1 MICTSIQ
8 NKTYDEILALLDD
21 PWIEMAEIRLD
32 RCDLSDE
39 EIEDLFAN
47 TDTPLIAT
55 CRIVEVG
62 AKEAERRLGVAIRA
76 GARFADLEVEAD
88 AGFSKRFRSACEECG
103 TEIIRSFHDYSGTP
117 DLEYLQQL
125 RDRCYRY
132 GADIAKIVVTA
143 HSADDAARVMALY
156 DAGGPNGRAMRE
168 LGAPCGTQSRPL
180 PVADGR
186 GLLAFAMG
194 PLGRDTRI
202 ACLKAGAP
210 FSYASLSD
218 AEATA
223 PGQIDYITMHRE
235 VYGSWKGFFRN
246 SLQMPAS
253 KSFAQRAIIA
263 AALADGR
270 SHLRGY
276 SPCAD
281 SESALEVARTLGAKV
296 RIDGSTLTI
305 DGIGGA
311 HTSLETLHTGES
323 GLLTRLMIPLMAAIN
338 DRPVT
343 ITGEKTLTHRPLKGV
358 SDIMASF
365 GVIVRE
371 STVPMRVDGRIIPG
385 VAEISGKDGSQL
397 ISGLLTALP
406 LFDKPSTLIIT
417 DPKSIPYMF
426 ITCDVL
432 KHFGIK
438 ISSEM
443 EGDEKM
449 LEEQDWSGCTGVT
462 FKIRG
467 GQKYHA
473 ADFDVEG
480 DWSSAAPFL
489 VAGALFGK
497 AEVSGLDTS
506 SLQADLSIADILVEA
521 GAVVSEM
528 DGAVCVSRAPLEAI
542 SVDLNNAPDIFP
554 IVSVLAAFCAGES
567 VISGVGRLVGKESN
581 RCEAILEMLS
591 GLGVQASVVG
601 DELHVVGETLTS
613 RLLNGRLLRGGAF
626 TSRGDHRMAMALKI
640 ASLGAAPAAGSASAG
655 QAPAQAAGLAEP
667 ITIDD
672 TACVAKSFPGFW
684 EMFD

>member
-8 NKTYDEILALLDD
+8 NKTYEEILALLDD

-32 RCDLSDE
+32 RCSLSDE

-55 CRIVEVG
+55 CRIAEVG
-62 AKEAERRLGVAIRA
+62 EKKAERLLGLAVRA

-88 AGFSKRFRSACEECG
+88 AGFSKRFRSMCEECG
-103 TEIIRSFHDYSGTP
+103 TEIIRSFHDFSGTP
-117 DLEYLQQL
+117 DLEYLQQV

-132 GADIAKIVVTA
+132 GADIAKVVVTA
-143 HSADDAARVMALY
+143 HSADDAARVLALY
-156 DAGGPNGRAMRE
+156 GADGAVGRAMPV
-168 LGAPCGTQSRPL
+168 LAAPCGPQTGPL

-186 GLLAFAMG
+186 GLIAFAMG
-194 PLGRDTRI
+194 DQGRATRI
-202 ACLKAGAP
+202 GCLKAGAP
-210 FSYASLSD
+210 FSYACLPD
-218 AEATA
+218 EPTA
-223 PGQIDYITMHRE
+223 PGQIDYLTMHRE
-235 VYGSWKGFFRN
+235 VYGDWRGFFRN

-276 SPCAD
+276 SPCDD
-281 SESALEVARTLGAKV
+281 SESALAVARALGAKV
-296 RIDGSTLTI
+296 RVDGSTLTI

-323 GLLTRLMIPLMAAIN
+323 GLLTRLMIPLMATIN
-338 DRPVT
+338 DCPVT
-343 ITGEKTLTHRPLKGV
+343 ITGEKTLTRRPLKGV

-371 STVPMRVDGRIIPG
+371 NTVPMRVDGRIIPG

-406 LFDKPSTLIIT
+406 LFDKPSTLIVT

-473 ADFDVEG
+473 ADFDIEG

-497 AEVSGLDTS
+497 AEVQGLDTS
-506 SLQADLSIADILVEA
+506 SLQADLTIADILVEA
-521 GAVVSEM
+521 GAVVSEL
-528 DGAVCVSRAPLEAI
+528 DDTVCVSRAPLEAFAA
-542 SVDLNNAPDIFP
+542 DLNNAPDIFP
-554 IVSVLAAFCAGES
+554 IVSVLAAFCSGES

-601 DELHVVGETLTS
+601 DDLHIVGETLTS
-613 RLLNGRLLRGGAF
+613 RLLNGRLLHGGAF

-640 ASLGAAPAAGSASAG
+640 ASFGASSASGSAL
-655 QAPAQAAGLAEP
+655 AACP

-672 TACVAKSFPGFW
+672 PSCVAKSFPGFW

>member
-1 MICTSIQ
+1 MICTCIQ
-8 NKTYDEILALLDD
+8 HRSYEEILAILDD
-21 PWIEMAEIRLD
+21 PWVEMAEIRLD
-32 RCDLSDE
+32 RCQLSDD

-55 CRIVEVG
+55 CRISEVG

-76 GARFADLEVEAD
+76 GARFADLEIEAD
-88 AGFSKRFRSACEECG
+88 VAFSKRFRSVCEECG
-103 TEIIRSFHDYSGTP
+103 TEIIRSFHDFSGTP
-117 DLEYLQQL
+117 DLEYLKQV

-132 GADIAKIVVTA
+132 GADIAKVVVTA
-143 HSADDAARVMALY
+143 HTHEDAARVLELYKMPGQAGHDGSVMA
-156 DAGGPNGRAMRE
+156 GSTG
-168 LGAPCGTQSRPL
+168 QPL
-180 PVADGR
+180 V
-186 GLLAFAMG
+186 AFAMG
-194 PLGRDTRI
+194 NAGRSSRI
-202 ACLKAGAP
+202 DCLKAGAP
-210 FSYASLSD
+210 FSYASLD
-218 AEATA
+218 EGDTTA
-223 PGQIDYITMHRE
+223 PGQIDFVTMHRE
-235 VYGSWKGFFRN
+235 VYGPWKGFFRN
-246 SLQMPAS
+246 TLQMPAS

-276 SPCAD
+276 SPCED
-281 SESALEVARTLGAKV
+281 SESALAAARALGAKV
-296 RIDGSTLTI
+296 RIDGSTISI

-323 GLLTRLMIPLMAAIN
+323 GLLTRLMIPLMATIN
-338 DRPVT
+338 DCPVT
-343 ITGEKTLTHRPLKGV
+343 ITGEKTLSRRPLKGV

-371 STVPMRVDGRIIPG
+371 NTVPMKVEGRIVPG

-406 LFDKPSTLIIT
+406 LFEKPSTLIVT
-417 DPKSIPYMF
+417 EPKSIPYMF

-438 ISSEM
+438 ISAEM
-443 EGDEKM
+443 EGDAKM
-449 LEEQDWSGCTGVT
+449 IEEQDWSGCTGVT
-462 FKIRG
+462 FKIKG

-473 ADFDVEG
+473 ADFDIEG

-497 AEVSGLDTS
+497 AEVQGLDTS
-506 SLQADLSIADILVEA
+506 SLQADLTIADILVEA
-521 GAVVSEM
+521 GAVVSEL
-528 DGAVCVSRAPLEAI
+528 DESVCVSRAPLEAI

-554 IVSVLAAFCAGES
+554 IVSVLDAFCAGES
-567 VISGVGRLVGKESN
+567 VLSGAGRLVGKESN
-581 RCEAILEMLS
+581 RAEAILEMLS
-591 GLGVQASVVG
+591 GLGVRAWIAG
-601 DELHVVGETLTS
+601 DDLHVCGETLTS
-613 RLLNGRLLRGGAF
+613 RLMNGRMLRGGAF

-640 ASLGAAPAAGSASAG
+640 ASLGASSPVV
-655 QAPAQAAGLAEP
+655 
-667 ITIDD
+667 IDD

>member
-8 NKTYDEILALLDD
+8 NKTYDEILAILDD

-88 AGFSKRFRSACEECG
+88 AGFSKRFRLACEECG

-143 HSADDAARVMALY
+143 HSEDDVKRVMALY
-156 DAGGPNGRAMRE
+156 DAGGFNAHLSAHGGGRDGARKASDVGSPGAAGV
-168 LGAPCGTQSRPL
+168 LGAEPPQTGHPL
-180 PVADGR
+180 V
-186 GLLAFAMG
+186 AFAMG
-194 PLGRDTRI
+194 DAGRETRI
-202 ACLKAGAP
+202 ECLKAGAP
-210 FSYASLSD
+210 FSYACLPE
-218 AEATA
+218 EATA
-223 PGQIDYITMHRE
+223 PGQIDYLTMHRE
-235 VYGSWKGFFRN
+235 VYGDWRGFFRN

-276 SPCAD
+276 SPCDD
-281 SESALEVARTLGAKV
+281 SESALAVARALGAKV
-296 RIDGSTLTI
+296 RVDGSTLTI

-311 HTSLETLHTGES
+311 HTNLETLHTGES
-323 GLLTRLMIPLMAAIN
+323 GLLTRLMIPLMATIN
-338 DRPVT
+338 DCPVT
-343 ITGEKTLTHRPLKGV
+343 ITGEKTLTRRPLKGV

-406 LFDKPSTLIIT
+406 LFDKPSTLIVT

-432 KHFGIK
+432 KRFGIK

-449 LEEQDWSGCTGVT
+449 IEEQDWSGCTGVT

-473 ADFDVEG
+473 ADFDIEG

-489 VAGALFGK
+489 VAGALYGK

-506 SLQADLSIADILVEA
+506 SLQADLTIADILVEA
-521 GAVVSEM
+521 GAVVSEL
-528 DGAVCVSRAPLEAI
+528 DEAVCVSRAPLEAFAA
-542 SVDLNNAPDIFP
+542 DLNNAPDIFP

-591 GLGVQASVVG
+591 GLGVEASVVG
-601 DELHVVGETLTS
+601 DDLHIVGETLTS

-640 ASLGAAPAAGSASAG
+640 ASFGAS
-655 QAPAQAAGLAEP
+655 EP
-667 ITIDD
+667 IAIDD

>member
-88 AGFSKRFRSACEECG
+88 AGFSKRFRSICEECG
-103 TEIIRSFHDYSGTP
+103 TEIIRSFHDYAGTP

-143 HSADDAARVMALY
+143 HTEDDVKRVMALY
-156 DAGGPNGRAMRE
+156 DAGGFNAHLSAHGGGRDGARKASDVGSPGAAGG
-168 LGAPCGTQSRPL
+168 LGAEPPQT
-180 PVADGR
+180 
-186 GLLAFAMG
+186 GLVAFAMG
-194 PLGRDTRI
+194 PEGRATRI
-202 ACLKAGAP
+202 ECLKRGAP

-218 AEATA
+218 KEAA
-223 PGQIDYITMHRE
+223 ASGQIDYLTMHKE
-235 VYGSWKGFFRN
+235 VYGSWRGFFRN

-263 AALADGR
+263 AALAEGR

-281 SESALEVARTLGAKV
+281 SEAALEAARTLGAKI

-311 HTSLETLHTGES
+311 HTNLETLHTGES
-323 GLLTRLMIPLMAAIN
+323 GLLTRLMIPLMATIN
-338 DRPVT
+338 DCPVT

-371 STVPMRVDGRIIPG
+371 NTVPLHVEGRIIPG

-397 ISGLLTALP
+397 ISGLLTSLP
-406 LFDKPSTLIIT
+406 LFEKPSTLIIT
-417 DPKSIPYMF
+417 EPKSIPYMF

-438 ISSEM
+438 ISAEM

-449 LEEQDWSGCTGVT
+449 IEEQDWSGCTGVT

-467 GQKYHA
+467 GQHYHA
-473 ADFDVEG
+473 ADFDIEG
-480 DWSSAAPFL
+480 DWSSAANFL
-489 VAGALFGK
+489 VAGAIYGK
-497 AEVSGLDTS
+497 AEVEGLDTK
-506 SLQADLSIADILVEA
+506 SLQADLTIADILVEA
-521 GAVVSEM
+521 GAVVSEL
-528 DGAVCVSRAPLEAI
+528 DGAVCISRAPLEAFEA
-542 SVDLNNAPDIFP
+542 DLNNAPDIFP
-554 IVSVLAAFCAGES
+554 IVSILAAFCEGES
-567 VISGVGRLVGKESN
+567 VISGAGRLVGKESN
-581 RCEAILEMLS
+581 RAEAILEMLS
-591 GLGVQASVVG
+591 GLGVSARIEG
-601 DELHVVGETLTS
+601 DDLHVAGETLCS
-613 RLLNGRLLRGGAF
+613 RMMNGRMLRGGSF
-626 TSRGDHRMAMALKI
+626 SSHGDHRMAMALKI
-640 ASLGAAPAAGSASAG
+640 ASIGADGP
-655 QAPAQAAGLAEP
+655 LA
-667 ITIDD
+667 IDD

>member
-1 MICTSIQ
+1 MICTCIQ
-8 NKTYDEILALLDD
+8 HRSYEEILAILDD
-21 PWIEMAEIRLD
+21 PWVEMAEIRLD
-32 RCDLSDE
+32 RCQLSDD

-55 CRIVEVG
+55 CRISEVG

-76 GARFADLEVEAD
+76 GARFADLEIEAD
-88 AGFSKRFRSACEECG
+88 VAFSKRFRSVCEECG
-103 TEIIRSFHDYSGTP
+103 TEIIRSFHDFSGTP
-117 DLEYLQQL
+117 DLEYLKQV

-132 GADIAKIVVTA
+132 GADIAKVVVTA
-143 HSADDAARVMALY
+143 HTPEDAARVLELYKMPGLAGHDGSVMA
-156 DAGGPNGRAMRE
+156 GSTG
-168 LGAPCGTQSRPL
+168 QPL
-180 PVADGR
+180 V
-186 GLLAFAMG
+186 AFAMG
-194 PLGRDTRI
+194 DAGRDTRI
-202 ACLKAGAP
+202 DCLKAGAP
-210 FSYASLSD
+210 FSYAALD
-218 AEATA
+218 ENDTTA
-223 PGQIDYITMHRE
+223 PGQIDFVTMHRE
-235 VYGSWKGFFRN
+235 VYGPWKGFFRN
-246 SLQMPAS
+246 TLQMPAS

-276 SPCAD
+276 SPCED
-281 SESALEVARTLGAKV
+281 SESALAAARALGAKV
-296 RIDGSTLTI
+296 RIDGSTISI

-323 GLLTRLMIPLMAAIN
+323 GLLTRLMIPLMATIN
-338 DRPVT
+338 DCAVT
-343 ITGEKTLTHRPLKGV
+343 ITGEKTLSRRPLKGV

-371 STVPMRVDGRIIPG
+371 NTVPMKVEGRIVPG

-406 LFDKPSTLIIT
+406 LFEKPSTLIVT
-417 DPKSIPYMF
+417 EPKSIPYMF

-438 ISSEM
+438 ISAEM
-443 EGDEKM
+443 EGDAKM
-449 LEEQDWSGCTGVT
+449 IEEQDWSGCTGVT
-462 FKIRG
+462 FKIKG

-473 ADFDVEG
+473 ADFDIEG

-497 AEVSGLDTS
+497 AEVQGLDTS
-506 SLQADLSIADILVEA
+506 SLQADLTIADILVEA
-521 GAVVSEM
+521 GAVVSEL
-528 DGAVCVSRAPLEAI
+528 DESVCVSRAPLEAI

-567 VISGVGRLVGKESN
+567 VLSGAGRLVGKESN
-581 RCEAILEMLS
+581 RAEAILEMLS
-591 GLGVQASVVG
+591 GLGVRAWIAG
-601 DELHVVGETLTS
+601 DDLHVCGETLTS
-613 RLLNGRLLRGGAF
+613 RLMNGRMLRGGAF

-640 ASLGAAPAAGSASAG
+640 ASLGASSPVV
-655 QAPAQAAGLAEP
+655 
-667 ITIDD
+667 IDD

>member
-1 MICTSIQ
+1 MICTCIQ
-8 NKTYDEILALLDD
+8 HRSYEEILAILDD
-21 PWIEMAEIRLD
+21 PWVEMAEIRLD
-32 RCDLSDE
+32 RCQLSDD

-55 CRIVEVG
+55 CRISEVG

-76 GARFADLEVEAD
+76 GARFADLEIEAD
-88 AGFSKRFRSACEECG
+88 VAFSKRFRSVCEECG
-103 TEIIRSFHDYSGTP
+103 TEIIRSFHDFSGTP
-117 DLEYLQQL
+117 DLEYLKQV

-132 GADIAKIVVTA
+132 GADIAKVVVTA
-143 HSADDAARVMALY
+143 HSADDAARVLALY
-156 DAGGPNGRAMRE
+156 DGH
-168 LGAPCGTQSRPL
+168 PL
-180 PVADGR
+180 V
-186 GLLAFAMG
+186 AFAMG
-194 PLGRDTRI
+194 DAGRSSRI

-210 FSYASLSD
+210 FSYAALD
-218 AEATA
+218 EGDTTA
-223 PGQIDYITMHRE
+223 PGQIDFVTMHRE
-235 VYGSWKGFFRN
+235 VYGPWKGFFRN
-246 SLQMPAS
+246 TLQMPAS

-276 SPCAD
+276 SPCED
-281 SESALEVARTLGAKV
+281 SESALAAARALGAKV
-296 RIDGSTLTI
+296 RIDGSTISI

-323 GLLTRLMIPLMAAIN
+323 GLLTRLMIPLMATIN
-338 DRPVT
+338 DCPVT
-343 ITGEKTLTHRPLKGV
+343 ITGEKTLSRRPLKGV

-371 STVPMRVDGRIIPG
+371 NTVPMKVEGRIVPG

-406 LFDKPSTLIIT
+406 LFDKPSTLIVT
-417 DPKSIPYMF
+417 EPKSIPYMF

-438 ISSEM
+438 ISAEM
-443 EGDEKM
+443 EGDAKM
-449 LEEQDWSGCTGVT
+449 IEEQDWSGCTGVT
-462 FKIRG
+462 FKIKG

-473 ADFDVEG
+473 ADFDIEG

-497 AEVSGLDTS
+497 AEVQGLDTS
-506 SLQADLSIADILVEA
+506 SLQADLTIADILVEA
-521 GAVVSEM
+521 GAVVSEL
-528 DGAVCVSRAPLEAI
+528 DESVCVSRAPLEAI

-567 VISGVGRLVGKESN
+567 VLSGAGRLVGKESN
-581 RCEAILEMLS
+581 RAEAILEMLS
-591 GLGVQASVVG
+591 GLGVRAWIAG
-601 DELHVVGETLTS
+601 DDLHVCGETLTS
-613 RLLNGRLLRGGAF
+613 RLMNGRMLRGGAF

-640 ASLGAAPAAGSASAG
+640 ASLGASSP
-655 QAPAQAAGLAEP
+655 LV
-667 ITIDD
+667 IDD

>member
-8 NKTYDEILALLDD
+8 HKTYDEILALLDD

-55 CRIVEVG
+55 CRISEVG
-62 AKEAERRLGVAIRA
+62 EKKAERLLGLAVRA

-88 AGFSKRFRSACEECG
+88 AGFSKRFRSMCEECG

-143 HSADDAARVMALY
+143 HSAADAARVMDLY
-156 DAGGPNGRAMRE
+156 GDCNN
-168 LGAPCGTQSRPL
+168 L
-180 PVADGR
+180 V
-186 GLLAFAMG
+186 AFAMG
-194 PLGRDTRI
+194 EAGRATRI
-202 ACLKAGAP
+202 ECLKRGAP

-235 VYGSWKGFFRN
+235 VYGDWRGFFRN

-281 SESALEVARTLGAKV
+281 SESALAVARALGAKV
-296 RIDGSTLTI
+296 RLDGSTLTI
-305 DGIGGA
+305 DGISGA

-323 GLLTRLMIPLMAAIN
+323 GLLTRLMIPLMATIN
-338 DRPVT
+338 DCPVT
-343 ITGEKTLTHRPLKGV
+343 ITGEKTLTRRPLKGV

-371 STVPMRVDGRIIPG
+371 STVPIRVEGRIIPG

-397 ISGLLTALP
+397 ISGLLGALP

-449 LEEQDWSGCTGVT
+449 IEEQDWSGCTGVT

-467 GQKYHA
+467 GQKYKA
-473 ADFDVEG
+473 ADFDIEG

-489 VAGALFGK
+489 VAGALYGK

-554 IVSVLAAFCAGES
+554 IVSVLAAFCEGES

-581 RCEAILEMLS
+581 RAEAILEMLS
-591 GLGVQASVVG
+591 ALGVQASVAG
-601 DELHVVGETLTS
+601 DDLHIVGETLTS
-613 RLLNGRLLRGGAF
+613 RLLNGRLLHGGAF
-626 TSRGDHRMAMALKI
+626 TSRADHRMAMALKI
-640 ASLGAAPAAGSASAG
+640 ASLGAS
-655 QAPAQAAGLAEP
+655 EP

-672 TACVAKSFPGFW
+672 TACVAKSFPAFW

>member
-1 MICTSIQ
+1 MICTTIQ

-32 RCDLSDE
+32 RCKLSDD

-55 CRIVEVG
+55 CRISEVG
-62 AKEAERRLGVAIRA
+62 AKEAERRLSVAIRS
-76 GARFADLEVEAD
+76 GARFADLELEAD
-88 AGFSKRFRSACEECG
+88 AAFSKRFRSICEECG
-103 TEIIRSFHDYSGTP
+103 TEIIRSFHDFSGTP
-117 DLEYLQQL
+117 DLEYLKQV

-156 DAGGPNGRAMRE
+156 GAGGFNAHLSAHGGGRDGARKASDVGSPGAAGV
-168 LGAPCGTQSRPL
+168 LGAEPPQT
-180 PVADGR
+180 GR

-194 PLGRDTRI
+194 PEGRATRI
-202 ACLKAGAP
+202 ECLKRGAP

-218 AEATA
+218 KEAAA
-223 PGQIDYITMHRE
+223 PGQIDYLTMHRE
-235 VYGSWKGFFRN
+235 VYGSWRGFFRN

-253 KSFAQRAIIA
+253 KSFVQRAIIA
-263 AALADGR
+263 AALAEGR

-281 SESALEVARTLGAKV
+281 SEAALEAARTLGAKI

-311 HTSLETLHTGES
+311 HTNLETLHTGES
-323 GLLTRLMIPLMAAIN
+323 GLLTRLMIPLMATIN
-338 DRPVT
+338 DCPVT

-371 STVPMRVDGRIIPG
+371 NTVPLHVEGRIIPG

-438 ISSEM
+438 ISAEM

-449 LEEQDWSGCTGVT
+449 IEEQDWSGCTGVT

-467 GQKYHA
+467 GQHYHA
-473 ADFDVEG
+473 ADFDIEG
-480 DWSSAAPFL
+480 DWSSAANFL
-489 VAGALFGK
+489 VAGAIYGK
-497 AEVSGLDTS
+497 AEVEGLDTK
-506 SLQADLSIADILVEA
+506 SLQADLTIADILVEA
-521 GAVVSEM
+521 GAVVSEL
-528 DGAVCVSRAPLEAI
+528 DGAVCISRAPLEAFET
-542 SVDLNNAPDIFP
+542 DLNNAPDIFP
-554 IVSVLAAFCAGES
+554 IVSILAAFCEGES
-567 VISGVGRLVGKESN
+567 VISGAGRLVGKESN
-581 RCEAILEMLS
+581 RAEAILEMLS
-591 GLGVQASVVG
+591 GLGVSARIEG
-601 DELHVVGETLTS
+601 DDLHVAGETLTS
-613 RLLNGRLLRGGAF
+613 RLLNGRMLKGGSF
-626 TSRGDHRMAMALKI
+626 TSHGDHRMAMALKI
-640 ASLGAAPAAGSASAG
+640 ASIGADGP
-655 QAPAQAAGLAEP
+655 LA
-667 ITIDD
+667 IDD

>member
-1 MICTSIQ
+1 MICTCIQ
-8 NKTYDEILALLDD
+8 HRSYEEILAILDD
-21 PWIEMAEIRLD
+21 PWVEMAEIRLD
-32 RCDLSDE
+32 RCQLSDD

-55 CRIVEVG
+55 CRISEVG

-76 GARFADLEVEAD
+76 GARFADLEIEAD
-88 AGFSKRFRSACEECG
+88 VAFSKRFRSVCEECG
-103 TEIIRSFHDYSGTP
+103 TEIIRSFHDFSGTP
-117 DLEYLQQL
+117 DLEYLKQV

-132 GADIAKIVVTA
+132 GADIAKVVVTA
-143 HSADDAARVMALY
+143 HTPEDAARVLELYKMPGQAGHDGSVMA
-156 DAGGPNGRAMRE
+156 GSTG
-168 LGAPCGTQSRPL
+168 QPL
-180 PVADGR
+180 V
-186 GLLAFAMG
+186 AFAMG
-194 PLGRDTRI
+194 DAGRSSRI
-202 ACLKAGAP
+202 DCLKAGAP
-210 FSYASLSD
+210 FSYASLD
-218 AEATA
+218 EGDTTA
-223 PGQIDYITMHRE
+223 PGQIDFVTMHRE
-235 VYGSWKGFFRN
+235 VYGPWKGFFRN
-246 SLQMPAS
+246 TLQMPAS

-276 SPCAD
+276 SPCED
-281 SESALEVARTLGAKV
+281 SESALAAARALGAKV
-296 RIDGSTLTI
+296 RIDGSTISI

-323 GLLTRLMIPLMAAIN
+323 GLLTRLMIPLMATIN
-338 DRPVT
+338 DCAVT
-343 ITGEKTLTHRPLKGV
+343 ITGEKTLSRRPLKGV

-371 STVPMRVDGRIIPG
+371 NTVPMKVEGRIVPG

-406 LFDKPSTLIIT
+406 LFEKPSTLIVT

-438 ISSEM
+438 ISAEM
-443 EGDEKM
+443 EGDAKM
-449 LEEQDWSGCTGVT
+449 IEEQDWSGCTGVT
-462 FKIRG
+462 FKIKG

-473 ADFDVEG
+473 ADFDIEG

-497 AEVSGLDTS
+497 AEVQGLDTS
-506 SLQADLSIADILVEA
+506 SLQADLTIADILVEA
-521 GAVVSEM
+521 GAVVSEL
-528 DGAVCVSRAPLEAI
+528 DESVCVSRAPLEAI

-567 VISGVGRLVGKESN
+567 VLSGAGRLVGKESN
-581 RCEAILEMLS
+581 RAEAILEMLS
-591 GLGVQASVVG
+591 GLGVRAWIAG
-601 DELHVVGETLTS
+601 DDLHVCGETLTS
-613 RLLNGRLLRGGAF
+613 RLMNGRMLRGGAF

-640 ASLGAAPAAGSASAG
+640 ASLGASSPVV
-655 QAPAQAAGLAEP
+655 
-667 ITIDD
+667 IDD

>member
-1 MICTSIQ
+1 
-8 NKTYDEILALLDD
+8 
-21 PWIEMAEIRLD
+21 
-32 RCDLSDE
+32 
-39 EIEDLFAN
+39 
-47 TDTPLIAT
+47 
-55 CRIVEVG
+55 
-62 AKEAERRLGVAIRA
+62 
-76 GARFADLEVEAD
+76 
-88 AGFSKRFRSACEECG
+88 
-103 TEIIRSFHDYSGTP
+103 
-117 DLEYLQQL
+117 
-125 RDRCYRY
+125 
-132 GADIAKIVVTA
+132 
-143 HSADDAARVMALY
+143 
-156 DAGGPNGRAMRE
+156 
-168 LGAPCGTQSRPL
+168 
-180 PVADGR
+180 
-186 GLLAFAMG
+186 
-194 PLGRDTRI
+194 
-202 ACLKAGAP
+202 
-210 FSYASLSD
+210 
-218 AEATA
+218 
-223 PGQIDYITMHRE
+223 
-235 VYGSWKGFFRN
+235 
-246 SLQMPAS
+246 
-253 KSFAQRAIIA
+253 
-263 AALADGR
+263 
-270 SHLRGY
+270 
-276 SPCAD
+276 
-281 SESALEVARTLGAKV
+281 
-296 RIDGSTLTI
+296 
-305 DGIGGA
+305 
-311 HTSLETLHTGES
+311 
-323 GLLTRLMIPLMAAIN
+323 MIPLMAAIN

-343 ITGEKTLTHRPLKGV
+343 ITGEKTLAHRPLKGV

-371 STVPMRVDGRIIPG
+371 STVPMRVEGRIIPG

-406 LFDKPSTLIIT
+406 LFDKPSTLIVT

-449 LEEQDWSGCTGVT
+449 IEEQDWSGCTGVT

-473 ADFDVEG
+473 ADFDIEG

-489 VAGALFGK
+489 VAGALYGK

-640 ASLGAAPAAGSASAG
+640 ASLGAAK
-655 QAPAQAAGLAEP
+655 P

>member
-8 NKTYDEILALLDD
+8 HKTYDEILALLDD

-32 RCDLSDE
+32 RCELSDE

-55 CRIVEVG
+55 CRISEVG

-76 GARFADLEVEAD
+76 GARFADLEIEAD
-88 AGFSKRFRSACEECG
+88 VAFSKRFRSACEECG
-103 TEIIRSFHDYSGTP
+103 TEIIRSFHDFSGTP
-117 DLEYLQQL
+117 DLEYLQQV

-132 GADIAKIVVTA
+132 GADIAKVVVTA
-143 HSADDAARVMALY
+143 RTAEDAERVLTLY
-156 DAGGPNGRAMRE
+156 GNGIGAVRQTGFCQSRSEKIPLEGGAGGPDHLKG
-168 LGAPCGTQSRPL
+168 SRPT
-180 PVADGR
+180 
-186 GLLAFAMG
+186 GLVAFAMG
-194 PLGRDTRI
+194 DQGRATRI
-202 ACLKAGAP
+202 DCLKAGAP

-223 PGQIDYITMHRE
+223 PGQIDYLTMHRE
-235 VYGSWKGFFRN
+235 VYGDWRGFFRN

-276 SPCAD
+276 SPCDD
-281 SESALEVARTLGAKV
+281 SESALAVARALGAKV
-296 RIDGSTLTI
+296 RVDGSTLTI

-311 HTSLETLHTGES
+311 HTNLETLHTGES
-323 GLLTRLMIPLMAAIN
+323 GLLTRLMIPLMATIN
-338 DRPVT
+338 DCPVT
-343 ITGEKTLTHRPLKGV
+343 ITGEKTLTRRPLKGV

-371 STVPMRVDGRIIPG
+371 NTVPMRVDGRIIPG

-406 LFDKPSTLIIT
+406 LFDKPSTLIVT

-473 ADFDVEG
+473 ADFDIEG

-497 AEVSGLDTS
+497 AEVQGMDTS
-506 SLQADLSIADILVEA
+506 SLQADLTIADILVEA
-521 GAVVSEM
+521 GAVVSEL
-528 DGAVCVSRAPLEAI
+528 DDAVCVSRAPLEAFAA
-542 SVDLNNAPDIFP
+542 DLNNAPDIFP
-554 IVSVLAAFCAGES
+554 IVSVLAAFCSGES

-601 DELHVVGETLTS
+601 DDLHIVGETLTS
-613 RLLNGRLLRGGAF
+613 RLLNGRLLHGGAF

-640 ASLGAAPAAGSASAG
+640 ASFGAS
-655 QAPAQAAGLAEP
+655 EP
-667 ITIDD
+667 IVIDD
-672 TACVAKSFPGFW
+672 PACVAKSFPGFW

>member
-143 HSADDAARVMALY
+143 HSAADASRVLALY
-156 DAGGPNGRAMRE
+156 DGH
-168 LGAPCGTQSRPL
+168 PL
-180 PVADGR
+180 V
-186 GLLAFAMG
+186 AFAMG

-210 FSYASLSD
+210 FSYATLSD

-235 VYGSWKGFFRN
+235 VYGSWRGFFRN

-323 GLLTRLMIPLMAAIN
+323 GLLTRLMIPLMATIN
-338 DRPVT
+338 DCPVT

-371 STVPMRVDGRIIPG
+371 STVPMRVEGRIIPG

-406 LFDKPSTLIIT
+406 LFDKPSTLIVT

-449 LEEQDWSGCTGVT
+449 IEEQDWSGCTGVT

-473 ADFDVEG
+473 ADFDIEG

-489 VAGALFGK
+489 VAGALYGK

-640 ASLGAAPAAGSASAG
+640 ASLGAAK
-655 QAPAQAAGLAEP
+655 P

>member
-143 HSADDAARVMALY
+143 HSEDDVKRVMALY

-235 VYGSWKGFFRN
+235 VYGSWRGFFRN

-281 SESALEVARTLGAKV
+281 SESALEVARQGPHRRQHPDHRRHRRSPHIPRNPSHR
-296 RIDGSTLTI
+296 RI
-305 DGIGGA
+305 
-311 HTSLETLHTGES
+311 
-323 GLLTRLMIPLMAAIN
+323 R
-338 DRPVT
+338 
-343 ITGEKTLTHRPLKGV
+343 
-358 SDIMASF
+358 
-365 GVIVRE
+365 
-371 STVPMRVDGRIIPG
+371 
-385 VAEISGKDGSQL
+385 
-397 ISGLLTALP
+397 
-406 LFDKPSTLIIT
+406 
-417 DPKSIPYMF
+417 
-426 ITCDVL
+426 
-432 KHFGIK
+432 
-438 ISSEM
+438 
-443 EGDEKM
+443 
-449 LEEQDWSGCTGVT
+449 
-462 FKIRG
+462 
-467 GQKYHA
+467 A
-473 ADFDVEG
+473 ADPPDDPPDGHDQRLPGHYHWGENPHTPPSEG
-480 DWSSAAPFL
+480 
-489 VAGALFGK
+489 
-497 AEVSGLDTS
+497 
-506 SLQADLSIADILVEA
+506 
-521 GAVVSEM
+521 
-528 DGAVCVSRAPLEAI
+528 
-542 SVDLNNAPDIFP
+542 
-554 IVSVLAAFCAGES
+554 GE
-567 VISGVGRLVGKESN
+567 
-581 RCEAILEMLS
+581 
-591 GLGVQASVVG
+591 
-601 DELHVVGETLTS
+601 
-613 RLLNGRLLRGGAF
+613 
-626 TSRGDHRMAMALKI
+626 
-640 ASLGAAPAAGSASAG
+640 
-655 QAPAQAAGLAEP
+655 
-667 ITIDD
+667 
-672 TACVAKSFPGFW
+672 
-684 EMFD
+684 

>member
-8 NKTYDEILALLDD
+8 NKTYEEILALLDD

-32 RCDLSDE
+32 RCSLSDE

-55 CRIVEVG
+55 CRIAEVG
-62 AKEAERRLGVAIRA
+62 EKKAERLLGLAVRA

-88 AGFSKRFRSACEECG
+88 AGFSKRFRSMCEECG
-103 TEIIRSFHDYSGTP
+103 TEIIRSFHDFEGTP
-117 DLEYLQQL
+117 DLEYLQQV

-132 GADIAKIVVTA
+132 GADIAKVVVTA
-143 HSADDAARVMALY
+143 HTPDDARIMELY
-156 DAGGPNGRAMRE
+156 DGH
-168 LGAPCGTQSRPL
+168 PL
-180 PVADGR
+180 V
-186 GLLAFAMG
+186 AFAMG
-194 PLGRDTRI
+194 DAGRATRI
-202 ACLKAGAP
+202 GCLKAGAP
-210 FSYASLSD
+210 FSYACLPD
-218 AEATA
+218 EPTA
-223 PGQIDYITMHRE
+223 PGQIDYLTMHRE
-235 VYGSWKGFFRN
+235 VYGDWRGFFRN

-276 SPCAD
+276 SPCDD
-281 SESALEVARTLGAKV
+281 SESALAVARALGAKV
-296 RIDGSTLTI
+296 RVDGSTLTI

-323 GLLTRLMIPLMAAIN
+323 GLLTRLMIPLMATIN
-338 DRPVT
+338 DCPVT
-343 ITGEKTLTHRPLKGV
+343 ITGEKTLTRRPLKGV

-371 STVPMRVDGRIIPG
+371 NTVPMRVDGRIIPG

-406 LFDKPSTLIIT
+406 LFDKPSTLIVT

-432 KHFGIK
+432 KRFGIK

-473 ADFDVEG
+473 ADFDIEG

-497 AEVSGLDTS
+497 AEVQGLDTS
-506 SLQADLSIADILVEA
+506 SLQADLTIADILVEA
-521 GAVVSEM
+521 GAVVSEL
-528 DGAVCVSRAPLEAI
+528 DDAVCVSRAPLEAF
-542 SVDLNNAPDIFP
+542 SADLNNAPDIFP

-591 GLGVQASVVG
+591 GLGVEASVVG
-601 DELHVVGETLTS
+601 DDLHIVGETLTS
-613 RLLNGRLLRGGAF
+613 RLLNGRLLHGGAF

-640 ASLGAAPAAGSASAG
+640 ASFGATSAAGSASASG
-655 QAPAQAAGLAEP
+655 PASAAGFASAAGPASAGP
-667 ITIDD
+667 IAIDD
-672 TACVAKSFPGFW
+672 PACVAKSFPGFW

>member
-1 MICTSIQ
+1 MICTTIQ
-8 NKTYDEILALLDD
+8 NKTYEEILALLDD

-32 RCDLSDE
+32 RCKLSND

-55 CRIVEVG
+55 CRISEVG
-62 AKEAERRLGVAIRA
+62 AKESERRLSVAIRA
-76 GARFADLEVEAD
+76 GARFADLELEAD
-88 AGFSKRFRSACEECG
+88 AAFSKRFRGICEECG
-103 TEIIRSFHDYSGTP
+103 TEIIRSFHDFSGTP
-117 DLEYLQQL
+117 DLDYLKQV

-143 HSADDAARVMALY
+143 HSVDDAARVMALY
-156 DAGGPNGRAMRE
+156 GAGGFNAHLSAHGGGRDGARKASDVGSPGAAGV
-168 LGAPCGTQSRPL
+168 LGAEPPQT
-180 PVADGR
+180 GR

-194 PLGRDTRI
+194 PEGRATRI
-202 ACLKAGAP
+202 ECLKRGAP

-218 AEATA
+218 KEAAA
-223 PGQIDYITMHRE
+223 PGQIDYLTMHKE
-235 VYGSWKGFFRN
+235 VYGNWRGFFRN

-263 AALADGR
+263 AALAEGR

-281 SESALEVARTLGAKV
+281 SEAALEAARTLGAKI

-311 HTSLETLHTGES
+311 HTNLETLHTGES
-323 GLLTRLMIPLMAAIN
+323 GLLTRLMIPLMATIN
-338 DRPVT
+338 DCPVT

-371 STVPMRVDGRIIPG
+371 NTVPMHVEGRIIPG

-438 ISSEM
+438 ISAEM

-449 LEEQDWSGCTGVT
+449 IEEQDWSGCTGVT

-467 GQKYHA
+467 GQRYHA
-473 ADFDVEG
+473 ADFDIEG
-480 DWSSAAPFL
+480 DWSSAANFL
-489 VAGALFGK
+489 VAGAIYGK
-497 AEVSGLDTS
+497 AEVEGLDTK
-506 SLQADLSIADILVEA
+506 SLQADLTIADILVEA
-521 GAVVSEM
+521 GAVVSEL
-528 DGAVCVSRAPLEAI
+528 DGAVCISRAPLEAFET
-542 SVDLNNAPDIFP
+542 DLNNAPDIFP
-554 IVSVLAAFCAGES
+554 IVSILAAFCEGES
-567 VISGVGRLVGKESN
+567 VISGAGRLVGKESN
-581 RCEAILEMLS
+581 RAEAILEMLS
-591 GLGVQASVVG
+591 GLGVSARIEG
-601 DELHVVGETLTS
+601 DDLHVAGETLTS
-613 RLLNGRLLRGGAF
+613 RLLNGRMLKGGSF
-626 TSRGDHRMAMALKI
+626 TSHGDHRMAMALKI
-640 ASLGAAPAAGSASAG
+640 ASIGADGP
-655 QAPAQAAGLAEP
+655 L
-667 ITIDD
+667 TIDD

>member
-103 TEIIRSFHDYSGTP
+103 TEIIRSFHDYAGIP

-143 HSADDAARVMALY
+143 HSEDDVKRVMALY

-180 PVADGR
+180 PVADG
-186 GLLAFAMG
+186 LVAFAMG
-194 PLGRDTRI
+194 EAGRDTRI

-235 VYGSWKGFFRN
+235 VYGSWRGFFRN

-263 AALADGR
+263 ASLADGR

-338 DRPVT
+338 DCPVT

-371 STVPMRVDGRIIPG
+371 STVPMRVEGRIIPG

-406 LFDKPSTLIIT
+406 LFDKPSTLIVT

-449 LEEQDWSGCTGVT
+449 IEEQDWSGCTGVT

-473 ADFDVEG
+473 ADFDIEG

-489 VAGALFGK
+489 VAGALYGK

-640 ASLGAAPAAGSASAG
+640 ASLGASPAAGSASAG
-655 QAPAQAAGLAEP
+655 QAPAQAAGPAGP

>member
-1 MICTSIQ
+1 MICTTIQ
-8 NKTYDEILALLDD
+8 NKTYEEILALLDD

-32 RCDLSDE
+32 RCKLSND

-55 CRIVEVG
+55 CRISEVG
-62 AKEAERRLGVAIRA
+62 AKEAERRLSVAIRS
-76 GARFADLEVEAD
+76 GARFADLELEAD
-88 AGFSKRFRSACEECG
+88 AAFSKRFRSICEECG
-103 TEIIRSFHDYSGTP
+103 TEIIRSFHDFNGTP
-117 DLEYLQQL
+117 DLDYLKQV

-132 GADIAKIVVTA
+132 GADIAKVVVTA
-143 HSADDAARVMALY
+143 HSPQDATRILALY
-156 DAGGPNGRAMRE
+156 DSAA
-168 LGAPCGTQSRPL
+168 S
-180 PVADGR
+180 
-186 GLLAFAMG
+186 GLVAFAMG
-194 PLGRDTRI
+194 PEGRATRI
-202 ACLKAGAP
+202 ECLKRGAP

-218 AEATA
+218 KEAAA
-223 PGQIDYITMHRE
+223 PGQIDYLTMHRE
-235 VYGSWKGFFRN
+235 VYGSWRGFFRN

-263 AALADGR
+263 AALAEGR

-281 SESALEVARTLGAKV
+281 SEAALEAARTLGAKI

-311 HTSLETLHTGES
+311 HTNLETLHTGES
-323 GLLTRLMIPLMAAIN
+323 GLLTRLMIPLMATIN
-338 DRPVT
+338 DCPVT

-371 STVPMRVDGRIIPG
+371 NTVPMHVEGRIIPG

-397 ISGLLTALP
+397 ISGLLTSLP
-406 LFDKPSTLIIT
+406 LFEKPSTLIIT
-417 DPKSIPYMF
+417 EPKSIPYMF

-438 ISSEM
+438 ISAEM

-449 LEEQDWSGCTGVT
+449 IEEQDWSGCTGVT

-467 GQKYHA
+467 GQHYDA
-473 ADFDVEG
+473 ADFDIEG
-480 DWSSAAPFL
+480 DWSSAANFL
-489 VAGALFGK
+489 VAGAIYGK
-497 AEVSGLDTS
+497 AEVEGLDTK
-506 SLQADLSIADILVEA
+506 SLQADLTIADILVEA
-521 GAVVSEM
+521 GAVVSEL
-528 DGAVCVSRAPLEAI
+528 DGAVCISRAPLEGFEA
-542 SVDLNNAPDIFP
+542 DLNNAPDIFP
-554 IVSVLAAFCAGES
+554 IVSILAAFCEGES
-567 VISGVGRLVGKESN
+567 VISGAGRLVGKESN
-581 RCEAILEMLS
+581 RAEAILEMLS
-591 GLGVQASVVG
+591 GLGVKAGITG
-601 DELHVVGETLTS
+601 DDLHIEGETLTS
-613 RLLNGRLLRGGAF
+613 RLLNGRLLKGGNF

-640 ASLGAAPAAGSASAG
+640 ASIGADG
-655 QAPAQAAGLAEP
+655 P
-667 ITIDD
+667 IVIDD

>member
-8 NKTYDEILALLDD
+8 HKSFEEILALLDD

-32 RCDLSDE
+32 RCSLSDE

-55 CRIVEVG
+55 CRIAEVG
-62 AKEAERRLGVAIRA
+62 EKKAERLLGLAVRA

-88 AGFSKRFRSACEECG
+88 AGFSKRFRSMCEECG
-103 TEIIRSFHDYSGTP
+103 TEIIRSFHDFSGTP
-117 DLEYLQQL
+117 DLEYLQQV

-132 GADIAKIVVTA
+132 GADIAKVVVTA
-143 HSADDAARVMALY
+143 HNAEDAERVLELY
-156 DAGGPNGRAMRE
+156 DGH
-168 LGAPCGTQSRPL
+168 PL
-180 PVADGR
+180 V
-186 GLLAFAMG
+186 AFAMG
-194 PLGRDTRI
+194 PEGRETRI
-202 ACLKAGAP
+202 KCLKAGAP
-210 FSYASLSD
+210 FSYACLPE
-218 AEATA
+218 EATA
-223 PGQIDYITMHRE
+223 PGQIDYLTMHRE
-235 VYGSWKGFFRN
+235 VYGDWRGFFRN

-276 SPCAD
+276 SPCDD
-281 SESALEVARTLGAKV
+281 SESALAVARALGAKV
-296 RIDGSTLTI
+296 RVDGSTLTI

-323 GLLTRLMIPLMAAIN
+323 GLLTRLMIPLMATIN
-338 DRPVT
+338 DCPVT
-343 ITGEKTLTHRPLKGV
+343 ITGEKTLTRRPLKGV

-371 STVPMRVDGRIIPG
+371 STVPMHVDGRIIPG

-406 LFDKPSTLIIT
+406 LFEKPSTLIVT

-432 KHFGIK
+432 KRFGIK

-449 LEEQDWSGCTGVT
+449 IEEQDWSGCTGVT

-473 ADFDVEG
+473 ADFDIEG

-489 VAGALFGK
+489 VAGALYGK

-528 DGAVCVSRAPLEAI
+528 DGAVCVSRAPLEAFAA
-542 SVDLNNAPDIFP
+542 DLNNAPDIFP
-554 IVSVLAAFCAGES
+554 IVSVLAAFCSGES

-591 GLGVQASVVG
+591 GLGVEASVVG
-601 DELHVVGETLTS
+601 DDLHIVGETLTS
-613 RLLNGRLLRGGAF
+613 RLLNGRLLHGGTF

-640 ASLGAAPAAGSASAG
+640 ASFGAS
-655 QAPAQAAGLAEP
+655 EP
-667 ITIDD
+667 IAIDD

>member
-1 MICTSIQ
+1 MICTCIQ
-8 NKTYDEILALLDD
+8 NKSYDEILALLDD

-32 RCDLSDE
+32 RCKLSDE
-39 EIEDLFAN
+39 EIEDLFGN

-55 CRIVEVG
+55 CRIAELG
-62 AKEAERRLGVAIRA
+62 AKEAERRLGLAIRA

-88 AGFSKRFRSACEECG
+88 AGFSKRFRAACEECG
-103 TEIIRSFHDYSGTP
+103 TEIIRSFHDFSGTP
-117 DLEYLQQL
+117 DLEYLQQV

-132 GADIAKIVVTA
+132 GADIAKVVVTA
-143 HSADDAARVMALY
+143 HDEADAERILALY
-156 DAGGPNGRAMRE
+156 DDCNN
-168 LGAPCGTQSRPL
+168 LI
-180 PVADGR
+180 
-186 GLLAFAMG
+186 AFAMG
-194 PLGRDTRI
+194 DPGRASRI
-202 ACLKAGAP
+202 ESLRRGAP
-210 FSYASLSD
+210 FAYASLSD
-218 AEATA
+218 SDATA
-223 PGQIDYITMHRE
+223 PGQIDYVTRHRE
-235 VYGSWKGFFRN
+235 VYGPWRGFFRN

-253 KSFAQRAIIA
+253 KSFAQRAIMA
-263 AALADGR
+263 AALAEGR

-296 RIDGSTLTI
+296 RVDGSTLSI

-311 HTSLETLHTGES
+311 HTRLETLHTGES
-323 GLLTRLMIPLMAAIN
+323 GLLTRLMIPLMATIN
-338 DRPVT
+338 DCPVT
-343 ITGEKTLTHRPLKGV
+343 ITGEKTLTRRPLKGV

-371 STVPMRVDGRIIPG
+371 NTVPMHVEGRIIPG

-397 ISGLLTALP
+397 ISGLLGALP
-406 LFDKPSTLIIT
+406 LFDKSSTLIVT

-449 LEEQDWSGCTGVT
+449 IEEQDWSGCTGVT

-473 ADFDVEG
+473 ADFDIEG
-480 DWSSAAPFL
+480 DWSSAANFL
-489 VAGALFGK
+489 VAGAIFGK

-506 SLQADLSIADILVEA
+506 SLQADLSIADVLVEA
-521 GAVVSEM
+521 GAVVSEL

-542 SVDLNNAPDIFP
+542 SVDLNNAPDLFP

-567 VISGVGRLVGKESN
+567 VIAGAGRLVGKESD
-581 RCEAILEMLS
+581 RASAILEMLS
-591 GLGVQASVVG
+591 GLGVRASISG
-601 DELHVVGETLTS
+601 DEMHIFGETLTS
-613 RLLNGRLLRGGAF
+613 RLLNGRLLNGGSF

-640 ASLGAAPAAGSASAG
+640 ASLGASG
-655 QAPAQAAGLAEP
+655 P
-667 ITIDD
+667 IAIDD

>member
-1 MICTSIQ
+1 MICTCIQ
-8 NKTYDEILALLDD
+8 HRSYEEILAILDD
-21 PWIEMAEIRLD
+21 PWVEMAEIRLD
-32 RCDLSDE
+32 RCQLSDD

-55 CRIVEVG
+55 CRISEVG

-76 GARFADLEVEAD
+76 GARFADLEIEAD
-88 AGFSKRFRSACEECG
+88 VAFSKRFRSVCEECG
-103 TEIIRSFHDYSGTP
+103 TEIIRSFHDFSGTP
-117 DLEYLQQL
+117 DLEYLKQV

-132 GADIAKIVVTA
+132 GADIAKVVVTA
-143 HSADDAARVMALY
+143 HTPEDAARVLELYKMPGLAGHDGSVMA
-156 DAGGPNGRAMRE
+156 GSTG
-168 LGAPCGTQSRPL
+168 QPL
-180 PVADGR
+180 V
-186 GLLAFAMG
+186 AFAMG
-194 PLGRDTRI
+194 DAGRDTRI
-202 ACLKAGAP
+202 ACLKVGAP
-210 FSYASLSD
+210 FSYAALD
-218 AEATA
+218 EGDTTA
-223 PGQIDYITMHRE
+223 PGQIDFVTMHRE
-235 VYGSWKGFFRN
+235 VYGPWKGFFRN
-246 SLQMPAS
+246 TLQMPAS

-276 SPCAD
+276 SPCED
-281 SESALEVARTLGAKV
+281 SESALAAARALGAKV
-296 RIDGSTLTI
+296 RIDGSTISI

-323 GLLTRLMIPLMAAIN
+323 GLLTRLMIPLMATIN
-338 DRPVT
+338 DGPVT
-343 ITGEKTLTHRPLKGV
+343 ITGEKTLSRRPLKGV

-371 STVPMRVDGRIIPG
+371 NTVPMKVEGRIVPG

-406 LFDKPSTLIIT
+406 LFDKPSTLIVT
-417 DPKSIPYMF
+417 EPKSIPYMF

-438 ISSEM
+438 ISAEM
-443 EGDEKM
+443 EGDAKM
-449 LEEQDWSGCTGVT
+449 IEEQDWSGCTGVT
-462 FKIRG
+462 FKIKG

-473 ADFDVEG
+473 ADFDIEG

-497 AEVSGLDTS
+497 AEVQGLDTS
-506 SLQADLSIADILVEA
+506 SLQADLTIADILVEA
-521 GAVVSEM
+521 GAVVSEL
-528 DGAVCVSRAPLEAI
+528 DESVCVSRAPLEAI

-567 VISGVGRLVGKESN
+567 VLSGAGRLVGKESN
-581 RCEAILEMLS
+581 RAEAILEMLS
-591 GLGVQASVVG
+591 GLGVRAWIAG
-601 DELHVVGETLTS
+601 DDLHVCGETLTS
-613 RLLNGRLLRGGAF
+613 RLMNGRMLRGGAF

-640 ASLGAAPAAGSASAG
+640 ASLGASSP
-655 QAPAQAAGLAEP
+655 LL
-667 ITIDD
+667 IDD

>member
-8 NKTYDEILALLDD
+8 NKTYEEILALLDD

-32 RCDLSDE
+32 RCKLSDE

-55 CRIVEVG
+55 CRIAEVG
-62 AKEAERRLGVAIRA
+62 EKKAERLLGLAVRA

-88 AGFSKRFRSACEECG
+88 AGFSKRFRSMCEECG
-103 TEIIRSFHDYSGTP
+103 TEIIRSFHDFSCTP
-117 DLEYLQQL
+117 DLEYLQQV

-132 GADIAKIVVTA
+132 GADIAKVVVTA
-143 HSADDAARVMALY
+143 HCPEDAERVQALY
-156 DAGGPNGRAMRE
+156 GEPVPAG
-168 LGAPCGTQSRPL
+168 L
-180 PVADGR
+180 V
-186 GLLAFAMG
+186 AFAMG
-194 PLGRDTRI
+194 QEGRASRI
-202 ACLKAGAP
+202 GCLKAGAP
-210 FSYASLSD
+210 FSYACLPD
-218 AEATA
+218 EPTA
-223 PGQIDYITMHRE
+223 PGQIDYLTMHRE
-235 VYGSWKGFFRN
+235 VYGDWRGFFRN

-276 SPCAD
+276 SPCDD
-281 SESALEVARTLGAKV
+281 SESALAVARALGAKV
-296 RIDGSTLTI
+296 RVDGSTLTI

-311 HTSLETLHTGES
+311 HTKLETLHTGES
-323 GLLTRLMIPLMAAIN
+323 GLLTRLMIPLMATIN
-338 DRPVT
+338 DCPVT
-343 ITGEKTLTHRPLKGV
+343 ITGEKTLTRRPLKGV

-371 STVPMRVDGRIIPG
+371 NTVPMRVDGRIIPG

-406 LFDKPSTLIIT
+406 LFDKPSTLIVT

-473 ADFDVEG
+473 ADFDIEG

-497 AEVSGLDTS
+497 AEVQGLDTS
-506 SLQADLSIADILVEA
+506 SLQADLTIADILVEA
-521 GAVVSEM
+521 GAVVSEL
-528 DGAVCVSRAPLEAI
+528 DDAVCVSRAPLEAF
-542 SVDLNNAPDIFP
+542 SADLNNAPDIFP
-554 IVSVLAAFCAGES
+554 IVSVLAAFCSGES

-601 DELHVVGETLTS
+601 DDLHIVGETLTS
-613 RLLNGRLLRGGAF
+613 RLLNGRLLHGGAF

-640 ASLGAAPAAGSASAG
+640 ASLGAS
-655 QAPAQAAGLAEP
+655 EP
-667 ITIDD
+667 IAIDD
-672 TACVAKSFPGFW
+672 PACVAKSFPGFW

>member
-1 MICTSIQ
+1 MICTTIQ

-76 GARFADLEVEAD
+76 GARFADLEIEAD
-88 AGFSKRFRSACEECG
+88 VAFSKRFRSACEECG
-103 TEIIRSFHDYSGTP
+103 TEIIRSFHDFSGTP
-117 DLEYLQQL
+117 DLEYLKQV

-132 GADIAKIVVTA
+132 GADIAKIVTTA
-143 HSADDAARVMALY
+143 HTAADASRVLALY
-156 DAGGPNGRAMRE
+156 DGH
-168 LGAPCGTQSRPL
+168 PL
-180 PVADGR
+180 V
-186 GLLAFAMG
+186 AFAMG

-202 ACLKAGAP
+202 ECLKHGAP
-210 FSYASLSD
+210 FSYACLPGEP
-218 AEATA
+218 AA
-223 PGQIDYITMHRE
+223 PGQIDYLTMHKE
-235 VYGSWKGFFRN
+235 VYGNWRGFFRN

-263 AALADGR
+263 AALAEGR

-281 SESALEVARTLGAKV
+281 SESALAVARTLGAKV

-311 HTSLETLHTGES
+311 HTSLDTLHTGES
-323 GLLTRLMIPLMAAIN
+323 GLLTRLMIPLMATIN
-338 DRPVT
+338 DCPVT
-343 ITGEKTLTHRPLKGV
+343 ITGEKTLTRRPLKGV

-371 STVPMRVDGRIIPG
+371 NTVPMHVDGRIIPG

-406 LFDKPSTLIIT
+406 LFDKPSTLIVT
-417 DPKSIPYMF
+417 EPKSIPYMF

-438 ISSEM
+438 ISAEM
-443 EGDEKM
+443 EGDQKM
-449 LEEQDWSGCTGVT
+449 IEEQDWSGCTGVT

-467 GQKYHA
+467 GQHYHA
-473 ADFDVEG
+473 ADFDIEG
-480 DWSSAAPFL
+480 DWSSAANFL
-489 VAGALFGK
+489 VAGAIYGK
-497 AEVSGLDTS
+497 AEVEGLDTK
-506 SLQADLSIADILVEA
+506 SLQADLTIADILVEA
-521 GAVVSEM
+521 GAVVSEL
-528 DGAVCVSRAPLEAI
+528 DGAVCISRAPLEGFEA
-542 SVDLNNAPDIFP
+542 DLNNAPDIFP
-554 IVSVLAAFCAGES
+554 IVSILAAFCEGES
-567 VISGVGRLVGKESN
+567 VISGAGRLVGKESN
-581 RCEAILEMLS
+581 RAEAILEMLS
-591 GLGVQASVVG
+591 GLGVRAHIEG
-601 DELHVVGETLTS
+601 DDLHVTGETLTS
-613 RLLNGRLLRGGAF
+613 RMLNGRMLKGVNF

-640 ASLGAAPAAGSASAG
+640 ASIGADG
-655 QAPAQAAGLAEP
+655 P
-667 ITIDD
+667 IVIDD

>member
-1 MICTSIQ
+1 MICTTIQ
-8 NKTYDEILALLDD
+8 NKTYEEILALLDD

-32 RCDLSDE
+32 RCKLTDD

-55 CRIVEVG
+55 CRISEVG
-62 AKEAERRLGVAIRA
+62 AKEAERRLSVAIRS
-76 GARFADLEVEAD
+76 GARFADLELEAD
-88 AGFSKRFRSACEECG
+88 AAFSKRFRNICEECG
-103 TEIIRSFHDYSGTP
+103 TEIIRSFHDFSGTP
-117 DLEYLQQL
+117 DLDYLKQV

-156 DAGGPNGRAMRE
+156 GAGGFNAHLSAHGGGRDGARKASDVGSPGAAGV
-168 LGAPCGTQSRPL
+168 LGAEPPQT
-180 PVADGR
+180 GR

-194 PLGRDTRI
+194 PEGRATRI
-202 ACLKAGAP
+202 ECLKRGAP

-218 AEATA
+218 KEAAA
-223 PGQIDYITMHRE
+223 PGQIDYLTMHRE
-235 VYGSWKGFFRN
+235 VYGSWRGFFRN

-263 AALADGR
+263 AALAEGR

-281 SESALEVARTLGAKV
+281 SEAALEAARTLGAKI

-311 HTSLETLHTGES
+311 HTNLETLHTGES
-323 GLLTRLMIPLMAAIN
+323 GLLTRLMIPLMATIN
-338 DRPVT
+338 DCPVT

-371 STVPMRVDGRIIPG
+371 NTVPLHVEGRIIPG

-406 LFDKPSTLIIT
+406 LFEKPSTLIIT
-417 DPKSIPYMF
+417 EPKSIPYMF

-438 ISSEM
+438 ISAEM

-449 LEEQDWSGCTGVT
+449 IEEQDWSGCTGVT

-467 GQKYHA
+467 GQHYHA
-473 ADFDVEG
+473 ADFDIEG
-480 DWSSAAPFL
+480 DWSSAANFL
-489 VAGALFGK
+489 VAGAIYGK
-497 AEVSGLDTS
+497 AEVEGLDTK

-521 GAVVSEM
+521 GAVVSEL
-528 DGAVCVSRAPLEAI
+528 DGAVCISRAPLEAFET
-542 SVDLNNAPDIFP
+542 DLNNAPDIFP
-554 IVSVLAAFCAGES
+554 IVSILAAFCEGES
-567 VISGVGRLVGKESN
+567 VISGAGRLVGKESN
-581 RCEAILEMLS
+581 RAEAILEMLS
-591 GLGVQASVVG
+591 GLGVSARIEG
-601 DELHVVGETLTS
+601 DDLHVAGETLTS
-613 RLLNGRLLRGGAF
+613 RLLNGRMLKGGSF

-640 ASLGAAPAAGSASAG
+640 ASIGADGP
-655 QAPAQAAGLAEP
+655 LA
-667 ITIDD
+667 IDD

>member
-1 MICTSIQ
+1 MICTCIQ
-8 NKTYDEILALLDD
+8 NKSYDEILALLDD

-32 RCDLSDE
+32 RCKLSDE
-39 EIEDLFAN
+39 EIEDLFGN

-55 CRIVEVG
+55 CRIAELG
-62 AKEAERRLGVAIRA
+62 AKEAERRLGLAIRA

-88 AGFSKRFRSACEECG
+88 AGFSKRFRAACEECG
-103 TEIIRSFHDYSGTP
+103 TEIIRSFHDFSGTP
-117 DLEYLQQL
+117 DLEYLQQV

-132 GADIAKIVVTA
+132 GADIAKVVVTA
-143 HSADDAARVMALY
+143 HDEADAERILALY
-156 DAGGPNGRAMRE
+156 DDCNN
-168 LGAPCGTQSRPL
+168 LI
-180 PVADGR
+180 
-186 GLLAFAMG
+186 AFAMG
-194 PLGRDTRI
+194 DPGRASRI
-202 ACLKAGAP
+202 ESLRRGAP
-210 FSYASLSD
+210 FAYASLSD
-218 AEATA
+218 SDATA
-223 PGQIDYITMHRE
+223 PGQIDYVTMHRE
-235 VYGSWKGFFRN
+235 VYGPWRGFFRN

-253 KSFAQRAIIA
+253 KSFAQRAIMA
-263 AALADGR
+263 AALAEGR

-296 RIDGSTLTI
+296 RVDGSTLSI

-311 HTSLETLHTGES
+311 HTRLETLHTGES
-323 GLLTRLMIPLMAAIN
+323 GLLTRLMIPLMATIN
-338 DRPVT
+338 DCPVT
-343 ITGEKTLTHRPLKGV
+343 ITGEKTLTRRPLKGV

-371 STVPMRVDGRIIPG
+371 NTVPMHVEGRIIPG

-397 ISGLLTALP
+397 ISGLLGALP
-406 LFDKPSTLIIT
+406 LFDKSSTLIVT

-449 LEEQDWSGCTGVT
+449 IEEQDWSGCTGVT

-473 ADFDVEG
+473 ADFDIEG
-480 DWSSAAPFL
+480 DWSSAANFL
-489 VAGALFGK
+489 VAGAIFGK

-506 SLQADLSIADILVEA
+506 SLQADLSIADVLVEA
-521 GAVVSEM
+521 GAVVSEL

-542 SVDLNNAPDIFP
+542 SVDLNNAPDLFP

-567 VISGVGRLVGKESN
+567 VIAGAGRLVGKESD
-581 RCEAILEMLS
+581 RASAILEMLS
-591 GLGVQASVVG
+591 GLGVRASISG
-601 DELHVVGETLTS
+601 DEMHIFGETLTS
-613 RLLNGRLLRGGAF
+613 RLLNGRLLNGGSF

-640 ASLGAAPAAGSASAG
+640 ASLGASG
-655 QAPAQAAGLAEP
+655 P
-667 ITIDD
+667 IAIDD

>member
-32 RCDLSDE
+32 RCELSDE

-55 CRIVEVG
+55 CRIAEVG
-62 AKEAERRLGVAIRA
+62 EKKVERLLGLAVRA

-88 AGFSKRFRSACEECG
+88 AGFSKRFRSMCEECG
-103 TEIIRSFHDYSGTP
+103 TEIIRSFHDFSGTP
-117 DLEYLQQL
+117 DLEYLQQV

-132 GADIAKIVVTA
+132 GADIAKVVVTA
-143 HSADDAARVMALY
+143 HNAEDATRIIELY
-156 DAGGPNGRAMRE
+156 DGH
-168 LGAPCGTQSRPL
+168 PL
-180 PVADGR
+180 V
-186 GLLAFAMG
+186 AFAMG
-194 PLGRDTRI
+194 DAGRETRI
-202 ACLKAGAP
+202 ECLKAGAP
-210 FSYASLSD
+210 FSYACLPE
-218 AEATA
+218 EATA
-223 PGQIDYITMHRE
+223 PGQIDYLTMHRE
-235 VYGSWKGFFRN
+235 VYGDWRGFFRN

-276 SPCAD
+276 SPCND
-281 SESALEVARTLGAKV
+281 SESALAVARALGAKV
-296 RIDGSTLTI
+296 RVDGSTLTI

-311 HTSLETLHTGES
+311 HTNLETLHTGES
-323 GLLTRLMIPLMAAIN
+323 GLLTRLMIPLMATIN
-338 DRPVT
+338 DCPVT
-343 ITGEKTLTHRPLKGV
+343 ITGEKTLTRRPLKGV

-406 LFDKPSTLIIT
+406 LFDKPSTLIVT

-473 ADFDVEG
+473 ADFDIEG

-489 VAGALFGK
+489 VAGALYGK

-521 GAVVSEM
+521 GAVVSEL
-528 DGAVCVSRAPLEAI
+528 DDAVCVSRAPLEAFAA
-542 SVDLNNAPDIFP
+542 DLNNAPDIFP
-554 IVSVLAAFCAGES
+554 IVSVLAAFCSGES

-591 GLGVQASVVG
+591 GLGVQASVLG

-640 ASLGAAPAAGSASAG
+640 ASFGASPAAGSASAG
-655 QAPAQAAGLAEP
+655 QAPAQAAGLAGS

>member
-103 TEIIRSFHDYSGTP
+103 TEIIRSFHDFSGTP
-117 DLEYLQQL
+117 DLEYLQQV

-143 HSADDAARVMALY
+143 HSAADAARVMALY
-156 DAGGPNGRAMRE
+156 GA
-168 LGAPCGTQSRPL
+168 GAPCGTQSRPL
-180 PVADGR
+180 PVADG
-186 GLLAFAMG
+186 LVAFAMG
-194 PLGRDTRI
+194 DAGRDTRI
-202 ACLKAGAP
+202 SCLKAGAP

-223 PGQIDYITMHRE
+223 SGQIDYITMHRE

-473 ADFDVEG
+473 ADFDIEG

-489 VAGALFGK
+489 VAGALYGK

-613 RLLNGRLLRGGAF
+613 RLLNGRLLHGGAF
-626 TSRGDHRMAMALKI
+626 TSHADHRMAMALKI

>member
-103 TEIIRSFHDYSGTP
+103 TEIIRSFHDYAGTP

-194 PLGRDTRI
+194 EPGTSTRI
-202 ACLKAGAP
+202 ECLKRGAP
-210 FSYASLSD
+210 FSYASLTD
-218 AEATA
+218 EEATA
-223 PGQIDYITMHRE
+223 PGQIDYLTMRRK
-235 VYGSWKGFFRN
+235 VYGDWRGFFRN

-270 SHLRGY
+270 SHLRSY

-281 SESALEVARTLGAKV
+281 SESALAVARALGAKV

-311 HTSLETLHTGES
+311 RTSLETLHTGES

-338 DRPVT
+338 DCPVT
-343 ITGEKTLTHRPLKGV
+343 ITGEKTLTRRPLKGV

-371 STVPMRVDGRIIPG
+371 NTVPMRVDGRIIPG

-406 LFDKPSTLIIT
+406 LFDKPSTLIVT

-432 KHFGIK
+432 KRFGIK

-449 LEEQDWSGCTGVT
+449 IEDQDWSGCTGVT

-473 ADFDVEG
+473 ADFDIEG

-489 VAGALFGK
+489 VAGALYGK

-506 SLQADLSIADILVEA
+506 SLQADLTIADILVEA

-581 RCEAILEMLS
+581 RAEAILEMLS
-591 GLGVQASVVG
+591 GLGVQAFIAG
-601 DELHVVGETLTS
+601 DDLHVAGETLTS

-626 TSRGDHRMAMALKI
+626 TSRADHRMAMALKI
-640 ASLGAAPAAGSASAG
+640 ASLGASG
-655 QAPAQAAGLAEP
+655 P

-672 TACVAKSFPGFW
+672 TTCVAKSFPGFW